1 MTYAKHVRAGIVG
14 AVLAVVF
21 WLLVLTVPAVL
32 TVVRAKRDGGVG
44 SASVTIDANRLLIA
58 AAVGFTAGLVLAR
71 STPRD
76 ADCFKNLPAD
86 PPES

>member
-1 MTYAKHVRAGIVG
+1 M
-14 AVLAVVF
+14 
-21 WLLVLTVPAVL
+21 
-32 TVVRAKRDGGVG
+32 
-44 SASVTIDANRLLIA
+44 IDTNRLLIA

-76 ADCFKNLPAD
+76 ADRFENLPAD